1 MKFSSELIKGST
13 KNIILSVLANEGE
26 LYGYQIVKSIR
37 RVSAESLEFGEG
49 SIYPALHSL
58 EKAGFVSAHWVDQD
72 NNAPA
77 RKYYQLTKKG
87 GRALTAGIKE
97 WKDFV
102 SAVDKVYKGGNSF
115 TAHFNLYA

>member
-13 KNIILSVLANEGE
+13 KNIILSVLASEGE
-26 LYGYQIVKSIR
+26 LYGYQIVKQIKR
-37 RVSAESLEFGEG
+37 LSAEALEFGEG

-58 EKAGFVSAHWVDQD
+58 EKSGLVSSVWVNQE

-87 GRALTAGIKE
+87 RRALREGFKE
-97 WKDFV
+97 WKSFT
-102 SAVDKVYKGGNSF
+102 SAVDKVYKGYHS
-115 TAHFNLYA
+115 LYA